1 LHRIGVTMA
10 ENKIIQSTSL
20 LSDKSEF
27 MGALKSLRLGVMAH
41 DMEGRIVLADDC
53 LVGLTGYARGELLK
67 LNVAEIEAGFD
78 APRSRE
84 IWEKLLPGKPLI
96 EHGGIRKK
104 DGSILSV
111 EADSEP
117 TILSGR
123 PCVLNR
129 YRDLDGLEKTGKRFE
144 AFQDRFLN
152 LVRLIPDLV
161 FRMRED
167 GHILEMYGSGPHAL
181 LGQPV
186 SQCIGKNVRDVFLG
200 ASVLRILEC
209 WSLAVTTHQPQVFD
223 FKYTSGKRE
232 NYYEA
237 RCLMGASDEAVYL
250 LRDVTDRKASENK
263 INELLY
269 RLYDDNEQL
278 QSINRMKNDFLS
290 QVSHE
295 LRTPLTS
302 ILGYLRLLL
311 GGAAGPINEG
321 QTEFVQ
327 TSIRNAMRLH
337 DLVNNL
343 LDLSRS
349 QSDQFKIIRSRARV
363 SLVLG
368 NALGTVKNLLDEKKI
383 KIELKL
389 PDDFEMMLDE
399 PKLERVFINLL
410 GNSVKFTEPGGRIEM
425 GVDRGEKDGR
435 KGAIFWVKDTGV
447 GIPAKD
453 LENVFKEFFQVDSS
467 STRKVGGTGLG
478 LAICKK
484 IVEGHGGRIWA
495 ESVEGQGSTFWFFIP
510 AEEIVPSVTKPDD
523 KNSKG

>member
-1 LHRIGVTMA
+1 MA
-10 ENKIIQSTSL
+10 ENEIIQSTSL
-20 LSDKSEF
+20 LPDNSEF
-27 MGALKSLRLGVMAH
+27 LDALRKLRLGVMVH
-41 DMEGRIVLADDC
+41 DMEGRIVLVDDC
-53 LVGLTGYARGELLK
+53 LVGLTGYTREELLK
-67 LNVAEIEAGFD
+67 LNVAEIEVGLD
-78 APRSRE
+78 KSRSME
-84 IWEKLLPGKPLI
+84 SWKNLLPGKPLI
-96 EHGGIRKK
+96 EHKEIRKK
-104 DGSILSV
+104 DGSILPV
-111 EADSEP
+111 QADYEP
-117 TILSGR
+117 STLSGQ
-123 PCVLNR
+123 PCVLNH
-129 YRDLDGLEKTGKRFE
+129 YRDIDSLEKAKKSFE
-144 AFQDRFLN
+144 AFRNRFLN
-152 LVRLIPDLV
+152 LVHLIPDLV
-161 FRMRED
+161 FHMRED
-167 GHILEMYGSGPHAL
+167 GHILEMYGSGQHVL

-186 SQCIGKNVRDVFLG
+186 SQCVGKNIRDVFLG

-223 FKYTSGKRE
+223 FKYTSGKQE
-232 NYYEA
+232 HYYEV
-237 RCLMGASDEAVYL
+237 RCLMGASDEAVFL
-250 LRDVTDRKASENK
+250 LRDITDRKASENK

-269 RLYDDNEQL
+269 RLYDDNEEL

-321 QTEFVQ
+321 QSEFVQ

-349 QSDQFKIIRSRARV
+349 QSNQFKITRSSARV

-368 NALGTVKNLLDEKKI
+368 NALGAVKNLLDEKKI

-410 GNSVKFTEPGGRIEM
+410 GNSVKFTDPGGKIEM
-425 GVDRGEKDGR
+425 GVNRGEQDGR
-435 KGAIFWVKDTGV
+435 KGALFWVKDTGM

-453 LENVFKEFFQVDSS
+453 LENVFKEFFQVDNTQ
-467 STRKVGGTGLG
+467 TRKVSGTGLG
-478 LAICKK
+478 LAISKK
-484 IVEGHGGRIWA
+484 IVEGHGGRIWV

-510 AEEIVPSVTKPDD
+510 AEETEPSGAQPDG